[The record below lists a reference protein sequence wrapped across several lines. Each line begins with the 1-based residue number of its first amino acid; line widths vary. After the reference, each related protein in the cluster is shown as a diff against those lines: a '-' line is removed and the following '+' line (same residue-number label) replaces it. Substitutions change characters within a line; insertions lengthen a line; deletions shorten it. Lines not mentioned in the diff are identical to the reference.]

1 MTLKLTMFGPRPRL
15 RLPAFQELK
24 ASMMHRQFKTQAAA
38 LGALGCSLALALTAH
53 AMEPAPSAARGR
65 LQFLRCASCHD
76 ISSTPSAKIGPNLKG
91 VYGRKAGSLAGYS
104 YSPAMK
110 AADFTWDEAHLDRWL
125 TQPTSLVPGT
135 AMAFAGV
142 PSAADRA
149 AIIAYLRDPPK

>member
-1 MTLKLTMFGPRPRL
+1 
-15 RLPAFQELK
+15 
-24 ASMMHRQFKTQAAA
+24 MMHRQFKTRAAA
-38 LGALGCSLALALTAH
+38 IGALGLGLALSLSAR
-53 AMEPAPSAARGR
+53 AMEAPPSPAHGR

-76 ISSTPSAKIGPNLKG
+76 ISATPSAKIGPNLMG

-135 AMAFAGV
+135 AMAFAGI
-142 PSAADRA
+142 SNAADRA
-149 AIIAYLRDPPK
+149 AIIAYLRNPVR